1 MEEKFLAA
9 WEEARATAGRMG
21 VRLRPIN
28 PETAIKTARQCLS
41 GHRESDGFFILADQ
55 HHLEL
60 SLEAL
65 ATDKRFG
72 ELFTDEQVNNALQR
86 LLNAGYYG

>member
-9 WEEARATAGRMG
+9 WEEARAAATRLG
-21 VRLRPIN
+21 VRMRPIN
-28 PETAIKTARQCLS
+28 AESAMKIAQQCLS
-41 GHRESDGFFILADQ
+41 GHRESDGFFVLADK
-55 HHLEL
+55 HRLEF

-86 LLNAGYYG
+86 LLAAGYYG